1 MTLPRLAGIA
11 ILATFILGIALTG
24 TASAAAHITYSGNG
38 RFPISSGEQQTE
50 TAGGLSFFCTGD
62 LGSGKLGANPATTV
76 ELTIS
81 LVGCELDGFP
91 CTSSG
96 GKSGLIDFV
105 KLIATLGDINET
117 TAGALLK
124 PASGTS
130 FVVPAKCGT
139 IAYELKGSVIG
150 EFKSTQNDKNTKALT
165 LTFAQSKGIQA
176 IKKFEGE
183 ANESTLE
190 INLGKGFEKAGLES
204 TETLTLEGT
213 GAGQLLP

>member
-11 ILATFILGIALTG
+11 ILAAFILGIALTG
-24 TASAAAHITYSGNG
+24 TASATAHITYSGNG
-38 RFPISSGEQQTE
+38 QFTISSGPVEEVTV
-50 TAGGLSFFCTGD
+50 GGISLTCEGS
-62 LGSGKLGANPATTV
+62 LGSGKLGANPAITA

-81 LVGCELDGFP
+81 LAGCESAGFP

-105 KLIATLGDINET
+105 KLVATLGDINKT

-130 FVVPAKCGT
+130 LIASTKCGS
-139 IAYELKGSVIG
+139 IALELKGSVIG

-183 ANESTLE
+183 ANENTIE
-190 INLGKGFEKAGLES
+190 ANLGKGFEKAGIEF
-204 TETLTLEGT
+204 TETLTLAT
-213 GAGQLLP
+213 GSGQLLP